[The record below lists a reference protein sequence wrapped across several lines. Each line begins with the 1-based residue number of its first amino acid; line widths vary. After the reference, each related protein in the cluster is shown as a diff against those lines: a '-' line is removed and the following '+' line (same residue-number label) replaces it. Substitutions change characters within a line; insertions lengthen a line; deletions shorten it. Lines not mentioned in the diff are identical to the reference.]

1 MNYFFHENSL
11 VLEIFHI
18 CFKRLSIIPDKME
31 TMQVFIKTED
41 EEKENDT
48 MEQHAQSLAE
58 ETTSS
63 EPFKSER

>member
-1 MNYFFHENSL
+1 
-11 VLEIFHI
+11 
-18 CFKRLSIIPDKME
+18 ME

-41 EEKENDT
+41 EEKEKDT
-48 MEQHAQSLAE
+48 REQLVHYLLE

>member
-1 MNYFFHENSL
+1 LRNFIFVLKDYSFFQT
-11 VLEIFHI
+11 
-18 CFKRLSIIPDKME
+18 KME

-41 EEKENDT
+41 EEKEEDT
-48 MEQHAQSLAE
+48 TEQHAHSLVE

>member
-1 MNYFFHENSL
+1 
-11 VLEIFHI
+11 
-18 CFKRLSIIPDKME
+18 ME

-41 EEKENDT
+41 EEKKDDT
-48 MEQHAQSLAE
+48 MEQHTHSLSE